1 MEADH
6 ESPYVGNDPSPC
18 RIRQIGESMTDLHD
32 LLLRYVNDGSLP
44 GAVGLV
50 AHGDETEVAAVGSK
64 TIDDAPMA
72 RDSIFRFAS
81 ITKPITATAVMM
93 LVKDGRIALDD
104 PVDQWLPELA
114 NPTVVRTP
122 ASPVEDVVPAAR
134 PITVFDLLT
143 SRAGY
148 GFP

>member
-50 AHGDETEVAAVGSK
+50 AHGDETEVGAVG
-64 TIDDAPMA
+64 
-72 RDSIFRFAS
+72 
-81 ITKPITATAVMM
+81 
-93 LVKDGRIALDD
+93 
-104 PVDQWLPELA
+104 
-114 NPTVVRTP
+114 
-122 ASPVEDVVPAAR
+122 
-134 PITVFDLLT
+134 
-143 SRAGY
+143 
-148 GFP
+148 